1 MHLWG
6 LRGRI
11 ESVLDRAFRERQ
23 LFLRAGARVTFTTL
37 SGRRQMAVAAL
48 LAGFVLWSIYASIV
62 YFSYDARLAASEARF
77 IKAQSAY
84 ARVIAERDA
93 AVAEKR
99 ESYRSFLSALAHP
112 FELLGDAR
120 MERQQELVALRGRSA
135 KLALD
140 MSALERELAQSRAER
155 DRLASADES
164 LGRRRAAL
172 EVELAELKQ
181 RKSALDGMVASLKGE
196 LEAGKTHES
205 EIERDNASLT
215 KALGDSKRE
224 IADTRQRNE
233 MVAAQLAGIEDSLAN
248 VANERDKL
256 AEERAALAHHVDELE
271 QRLVA
276 LQADQNTLIARLS
289 ERATNRSIAVER
301 AIAMTGLNVNK
312 LLAEASKGA
321 GNDEG
326 FRHAP
331 KAGLG
336 GPFVAYHPEKTT
348 SVKSSARSS
357 EIEYVVSTLEK
368 QEERHEGLK
377 RILARLPLASPL
389 DGYRIVSDFGK
400 RIDPIN
406 GRLAMHEGVDLT
418 SGPGAQVLA
427 TAPGV
432 VVFAGWNGTYG
443 KMVEIDHGMGVR
455 TRYAHLKSIVV
466 EPGRKVAARTEVG
479 IIGST
484 GRSTGTHVH
493 YEVLVE
499 DQHYDPVKFIKAG
512 EYVFSKN

>member
-1 MHLWG
+1 MMHLWG

-11 ESVLDRAFRERQ
+11 ESVVDRAFRERQ

-62 YFSYDARLAASEARF
+62 YFSYDARLAESEARF
-77 IKAQSAY
+77 IKAQAAY

-120 MERQQELVALRGRSA
+120 MESQRELVALRGRSA

-155 DRLASADES
+155 D
-164 LGRRRAAL
+164 
-172 EVELAELKQ
+172 
-181 RKSALDGMVASLKGE
+181 
-196 LEAGKTHES
+196 
-205 EIERDNASLT
+205 
-215 KALGDSKRE
+215 
-224 IADTRQRNE
+224 
-233 MVAAQLAGIEDSLAN
+233 
-248 VANERDKL
+248 KL
-256 AEERAALAHHVDELE
+256 AEEGAARAHHVDELE

-301 AIAMTGLNVNK
+301 AIAMTGLDVNK

-326 FRHAP
+326 SRHAP

-418 SGPGAQVLA
+418 SEPGASVLA

-455 TRYAHLKSIVV
+455 TRYAHLNSIVV

-512 EYVFSKN
+512 EYVFSTN

>member
-6 LRGRI
+6 LRRRI
-11 ESVLDRAFRERQ
+11 ENVVKWAFRERQ
-23 LFLRAGARVTFTTL
+23 LFLREGARVSFATL

-77 IKAQSAY
+77 IRAQAAY
-84 ARVIAERDA
+84 ARVVAERDS

-120 MERQQELVALRGRSA
+120 MESEQELVALRGRNA
-135 KLALD
+135 KLALE
-140 MSALERELAQSRAER
+140 MSELGRELAQSRAER
-155 DRLASADES
+155 DRLASIDES

-181 RKSALDGMVASLKGE
+181 RKSALDDTVASLKGE
-196 LEAGKTHES
+196 LAADKSHEL
-205 EIERDNASLT
+205 EIERDNAGLT
-215 KALGDSKRE
+215 EALGESKRE

-233 MVAAQLAGIEDSLAN
+233 MAAAQLAGIEDSLAN
-248 VANERDKL
+248 VANERDRL
-256 AEERAALAHHVDELE
+256 SEERAALGHHVDELE
-271 QRLVA
+271 QRLAA

-301 AIAMTGLNVNK
+301 AIAMTGLDVNK
-312 LLAEASKGA
+312 LLAEAGKDA

-326 FRHAP
+326 SRRPP
-331 KAGLG
+331 KVGLG
-336 GPFVAYHPEKTT
+336 GPFVAYRPEKTT
-348 SVKSSARSS
+348 SPKSSARSS

-418 SGPGAQVLA
+418 SEPGAPVLA

-466 EPGRKVAARTEVG
+466 EPGRKVAARTEIG

-499 DQHYDPVKFIKAG
+499 DQHYDPVKFIRAG